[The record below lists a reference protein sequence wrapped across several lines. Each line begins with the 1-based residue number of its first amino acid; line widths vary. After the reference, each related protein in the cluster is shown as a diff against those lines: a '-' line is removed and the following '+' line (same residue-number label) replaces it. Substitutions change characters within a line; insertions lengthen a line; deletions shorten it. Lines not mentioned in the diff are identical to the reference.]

1 MDGRK
6 MSPSARGRP
15 GKRAAAQS
23 KKKGPS
29 AGTGGH
35 GRKKLSGRKPTPK
48 AEDRTN
54 HPAARRAES
63 IQRREEVARQRARKA
78 ADAPELLLG
87 RNPVLEALRAKI
99 PALALIVTTGMDVD
113 DRVNESIRTAA
124 DRGIALQE
132 IGRPELDRMTH
143 GALHQGIALQVPP
156 YAYAHPDDLLVHAHH
171 SGRPALIVALD
182 GVTDPRN
189 LGAIVRSAAAFG
201 AHGVVVPQR
210 RSVGMTASAWRT
222 SAGAAARVPVARA
235 VNLGRALAS
244 YQKAGLTTVGL
255 DASGEHDID
264 DIDVAGQPLV
274 LILGG
279 EGSGLTRLVRAGCDY
294 VARIPITLDTE
305 SLNVSVAA
313 GIALAGIARGRT

>member
-1 MDGRK
+1 VER
-6 MSPSARGRP
+6 
-15 GKRAAAQS
+15 
-23 KKKGPS
+23 
-29 AGTGGH
+29 TG
-35 GRKKLSGRKPTPK
+35 
-48 AEDRTN
+48 
-54 HPAARRAES
+54 HPAARRADANAC
-63 IQRREEVARQRARKA
+63 REDVARQRARKA

-99 PALALIVTTGMDVD
+99 PALALLVTTGMDVD

-244 YQKAGLTTVGL
+244 YQNAGLTTVGL

-264 DIDVAGQPLV
+264 DIDVGGQPLV
-274 LILGG
+274 LVLGG

-294 VARIPITLDTE
+294 VARIPITSDTE

-313 GIALAGIARGRT
+313 GIALAGIARGRG

>member
-1 MDGRK
+1 MGGTD

-15 GKRAAAQS
+15 GKRAAAQT

-29 AGTGGH
+29 TGTGGH
-35 GRKKLSGRKPTPK
+35 GRKKLTGRKPTPR

-99 PALALIVTTGMDVD
+99 PALALIITTGMDVD

-156 YAYAHPDDLLVHAHH
+156 YAYAHPDDLLVHAQH

-264 DIDVAGQPLV
+264 DLDLADQPLV
-274 LILGG
+274 LVLGG

-294 VARIPITLDTE
+294 VARIPITSDTE

-313 GIALAGIARGRT
+313 GIALAGIARARR